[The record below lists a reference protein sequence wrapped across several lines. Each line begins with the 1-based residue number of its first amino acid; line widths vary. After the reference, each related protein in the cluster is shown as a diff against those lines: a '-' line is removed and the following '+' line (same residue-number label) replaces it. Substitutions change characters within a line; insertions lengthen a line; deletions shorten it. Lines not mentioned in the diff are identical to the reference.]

1 MGRHVGAE
9 FTQKMKKVALKPSSP
24 SSDSSPWRWA
34 VFGSLLGLLVATM
47 LFAPAAWL
55 GKALALGSQGRVVLN
70 EPSGT
75 VWNGSGQLVLSGG
88 AGSRDAT
95 TLPGRIH
102 WRLKPTPTL
111 KLRVLLDA
119 DCCTTESINLL
130 IMPRLN
136 GAIALV
142 QPSQSSWPATLLT
155 GLGAPFNTLDLQA
168 TLKLNTQVLTVEWL
182 NQQLKLEGKAALDVI
197 DASTRLS
204 TLRPVGSYRLNF
216 QGSNGAAA
224 PNLNLETLSGSLLLS
239 GSGQLTGNRWR
250 FNGEAS
256 AAPGFEAALSNFL
269 DILGRRVGPR
279 SIITV
284 G

>member
-1 MGRHVGAE
+1 MNKTV
-9 FTQKMKKVALKPSSP
+9 LKPRP
-24 SSDSSPWRWA
+24 PWRWA
-34 VFGSLLGLLVATM
+34 FLGTSVGLLAATVF
-47 LFAPAAWL
+47 FAPAAWL
-55 GKALALGSQGRVVLN
+55 ASALNLGSQGRVVLN

-75 VWNGSGQLVLSGG
+75 VWNGTGQLVLSGG

-95 TLPGRIH
+95 TLPGRIR
-102 WRLKPTPTL
+102 WQLQPTLDL
-111 KLRVLLDA
+111 KLRALIDA
-119 DCCTTESINLL
+119 DCCTVQSINV
-130 IMPRLN
+130 
-136 GAIALV
+136 LV
-142 QPSQSSWPATLLT
+142 SPQLTGFSSVLQASESTWPATLLT

-168 TLKLNTQVLTVEWL
+168 TLKLKTQTLTLKWL
-182 NQQLKLEGKAALDVI
+182 NKELKIEGAATLDVI

-204 TLRPVGSYRLNF
+204 TLRPVGSYRLSF
-216 QGSNGAAA
+216 QGNQETGVPS
-224 PNLNLETLSGSLLLS
+224 LKLETLSGSLLLS
-239 GSGQLTGNRWR
+239 GSGQFAGSRLR

>member
-1 MGRHVGAE
+1 MI
-9 FTQKMKKVALKPSSP
+9 KKTNHLASP
-24 SSDSSPWRWA
+24 PWRWA
-34 VFGSLLGLLVATM
+34 VIGSVLGLLVAST

-55 GKALALGSQGRVVLN
+55 GSALALASQGRVVLN

-88 AGSRDAT
+88 LGSRDAT
-95 TLPGRIH
+95 TLPGRIQ
-102 WRLKPTPTL
+102 WRLKPTATFNL
-111 KLRVLLDA
+111 QALIVA
-119 DCCTTESINLL
+119 DCCTTQSVDVL
-130 IMPRLN
+130 ISPHLN
-136 GAIALV
+136 GATALV
-142 QPSQSSWPATLLT
+142 QPSQSTWPATLLT
-155 GLGAPFNTLDLQA
+155 GLGAPFNTIDLQA
-168 TLKLNTQVLTVEWL
+168 SLKLNTQVLKLEWI
-182 NQQLKLEGKAALDVI
+182 NKQLKLEGNAALDVL

-204 TLRPVGSYRLNF
+204 TLRPVGSYRLSF
-216 QGSNGAAA
+216 QGGQDAAL
-224 PNLNLETLSGSLLLS
+224 PSLKLETLSGSLLLS

-256 AAPGFEAALSNFL
+256 AAPGFEAALNNFL

>member
-1 MGRHVGAE
+1 
-9 FTQKMKKVALKPSSP
+9 MKKVALKPAP
-24 SSDSSPWRWA
+24 PWRWA
-34 VFGSLLGLLVATM
+34 VLGSLLGLLTATAF
-47 LFAPAAWL
+47 FAPAAWL
-55 GKALALGSQGRVVLN
+55 GSAIALGSQGRVVLN

-88 AGSRDAT
+88 VGSRDAT

-102 WRLKPTPTL
+102 WRLKPTTSL
-111 KLRVLLDA
+111 DLRLLVDA
-119 DCCTTESINLL
+119 DCCTSQSVNMLVS
-130 IMPRLN
+130 PHLN
-136 GAIALV
+136 GLTAVV
-142 QPSQSSWPATLLT
+142 QPSQSTWPATLLT

-168 TLKLNTQVLTVEWL
+168 TLKLNTQVLTLEWL
-182 NQQLKLEGKAALDVI
+182 NKELKLEGKAALDVL

-216 QGSNGAAA
+216 QGSQGATA
-224 PNLNLETLSGSLLLS
+224 PSLNLETLNGSLLLS
-239 GSGQLTGNRWR
+239 GTGQLTGNRWR

>member
-1 MGRHVGAE
+1 
-9 FTQKMKKVALKPSSP
+9 MKKVALKPSP
-24 SSDSSPWRWA
+24 PWRWA
-34 VFGSLLGLLVATM
+34 VLGSLLGMLVATVF
-47 LFAPAAWL
+47 FAPAAWL
-55 GKALALGSQGRVVLN
+55 SSAITLSSQGRVVLN

-75 VWNGSGQLVLSGG
+75 VWKGSGQLVLSGG

-102 WRLKPTPTL
+102 WQLKPTVALNLQL
-111 KLRVLLDA
+111 KVDA
-119 DCCTTESINLL
+119 DCCTAQSVAILVSPRIN
-130 IMPRLN
+130 
-136 GAIALV
+136 GFTAVV
-142 QPSQSSWPATLLT
+142 QPSQSNWPATLLT
-155 GLGAPFNTLDLQA
+155 GLGAPFNTIDLQA
-168 TLKLNTQVLTVEWL
+168 TLKLNTQVLALEWL
-182 NQQLKLEGKAALDVI
+182 NKQLKLEGKAALDVI

-216 QGSNGAAA
+216 QGSQGAVA
-224 PNLNLETLSGSLLLS
+224 PSLNLETLSGSLLLT

-250 FNGEAS
+250 FSGEAS
-256 AAPGFEAALSNFL
+256 AAPGSEAALGNFL

>member
-1 MGRHVGAE
+1 MNKTVI
-9 FTQKMKKVALKPSSP
+9 KPRP
-24 SSDSSPWRWA
+24 PWRWA
-34 VFGSLLGLLVATM
+34 FLGTSVGLLAATVF
-47 LFAPAAWL
+47 FAPAAWL
-55 GKALALGSQGRVVLN
+55 ASALNVGSQGRVVLN

-102 WRLKPTPTL
+102 WRLKPTLDL
-111 KLRVLLDA
+111 KLRALIDA
-119 DCCTTESINLL
+119 DCCTAQSINV
-130 IMPRLN
+130 
-136 GAIALV
+136 LV
-142 QPSQSSWPATLLT
+142 SPHPTGLSTVLQASESAWPAALLT
-155 GLGAPFNTLDLQA
+155 GLGAPFNTIDLQA
-168 TLKLNTQVLTVEWL
+168 TLKLNTQTLTLKWL
-182 NQQLKLEGKAALDVI
+182 NKELKIEGAANLDVL

-204 TLRPVGSYRLNF
+204 TLRPVGSYRLSF
-216 QGSNGAAA
+216 QGNQATGVPS
-224 PNLNLETLSGSLLLS
+224 LNLETLSGSLLLS
-239 GSGQLTGNRWR
+239 GSGQFAGSRWR

-256 AAPGFEAALSNFL
+256 AAPGFEAVLSNFL

>member
-1 MGRHVGAE
+1 MRK
-9 FTQKMKKVALKPSSP
+9 TALKPSP
-24 SSDSSPWRWA
+24 PWRWA
-34 VFGSLLGLLVATM
+34 VFGSLLGLLVATV

-55 GKALALGSQGRVVLN
+55 GSAVSLGSQGRVVLN

-102 WRLKPTPTL
+102 WRLKPTLTL
-111 KLRVLLDA
+111 DLQLKVDA
-119 DCCTTESINLL
+119 DCCTEQSVDILVT
-130 IMPRLN
+130 PRWDGLV
-136 GAIALV
+136 AVV
-142 QPSQSSWPATLLT
+142 QPSQSNWPATLLT
-155 GLGAPFNTLDLQA
+155 GLGAPFNTIDLQA
-168 TLKLNTQVLTVEWL
+168 TLKLNTQVLTLEWL
-182 NQQLKLEGKAALDVI
+182 NKQLKLEGKAALDVI

-216 QGSNGAAA
+216 QGSQGAAA
-224 PNLNLETLSGSLLLS
+224 PSLNLETLSGSLLLS

>member
-1 MGRHVGAE
+1 MI
-9 FTQKMKKVALKPSSP
+9 KKSNHLAV
-24 SSDSSPWRWA
+24 SPWRWA
-34 VFGSLLGLLVATM
+34 VLGSVLGLFAASIV
-47 LFAPAAWL
+47 FAPAAWL
-55 GKALALGSQGRVVLN
+55 GSTLTLASQGRVVLN

-75 VWNGSGQLVLSGG
+75 VWNGSGQLLLSGG
-88 AGSRDAT
+88 LGSRDAT

-111 KLRVLLDA
+111 KFRILIDT
-119 DCCTTESINLL
+119 DCCTVQNINVLL
-130 IMPRLN
+130 IPRIS
-136 GAIALV
+136 GFSAEV
-142 QPSQSSWPATLLT
+142 QPSQSTWPATLLT
-155 GLGAPFNTLDLQA
+155 GLGAPFNTIDLQA
-168 TLKLNTQVLTVEWL
+168 SLKLNTQLLKLEWL
-182 NQQLKLEGKAALDVI
+182 NKKLKLEGSAALDVL

-204 TLRPVGSYRLNF
+204 TLRPVGSYRLSF
-216 QGSNGAAA
+216 DGGQDAAL
-224 PNLNLETLSGSLLLS
+224 PSLKLETLSGSLLLS

-256 AAPGFEAALSNFL
+256 AAPGFEAALNNFL

>member
-1 MGRHVGAE
+1 
-9 FTQKMKKVALKPSSP
+9 MKKSALKPSSP
-24 SSDSSPWRWA
+24 SSASSPWHWA

-55 GKALALGSQGRVVLN
+55 GKALSLGSQGRVVLN

-75 VWNGSGQLVLSGG
+75 VWRGSGQLVLSGG

-111 KLRVLLDA
+111 KLRVLVDA
-119 DCCTTESINLL
+119 DCCTTESINML

-136 GAIALV
+136 GAIALL

-155 GLGAPFNTLDLQA
+155 GLGAPFNTIDLQA
-168 TLKLNTQVLTVEWL
+168 TLKLSTQTLTVEWL
-182 NQQLKLEGKAALDVI
+182 NKQLKLEGKAALDVI

-216 QGSNGAAA
+216 QGSQGAAA
-224 PNLNLETLSGSLLLS
+224 PSLNLETLSGSLLLS
-239 GSGQLTGNRWR
+239 GNGQLTGNRWR

>member
-1 MGRHVGAE
+1 MRKA
-9 FTQKMKKVALKPSSP
+9 ALKSSP
-24 SSDSSPWRWA
+24 PWRWA
-34 VFGSLLGLLVATM
+34 GLGSLLGLLLATV

-55 GKALALGSQGRVVLN
+55 GTALSLGSQGRVVLN
-70 EPSGT
+70 EPNGT

-88 AGSRDAT
+88 VGSRDAT

-102 WRLKPTPTL
+102 WRLKPTVFL
-111 KLRVLLDA
+111 DLQLNVDA
-119 DCCTTESINLL
+119 DCCTLQSLDIVVSPHWDGLQ
-130 IMPRLN
+130 
-136 GAIALV
+136 AVV
-142 QPSQSSWPATLLT
+142 QPSQSNWPATLLT
-155 GLGAPFNTLDLQA
+155 GLGAPFNTIDLQA
-168 TLKLNTQVLTVEWL
+168 TLKLNTQVLTLKWL
-182 NQQLKLEGKAALDVI
+182 NKQLKLEGQAALDVI

-216 QGSNGAAA
+216 QGSQGATA
-224 PNLNLETLSGSLLLS
+224 PSLNLETLSGSLLLS
-239 GSGQLTGNRWR
+239 GTGQLTGNRWR

-279 SIITV
+279 SIITL

>member
-1 MGRHVGAE
+1 MR
-9 FTQKMKKVALKPSSP
+9 TTALKPSP
-24 SSDSSPWRWA
+24 PWRWA
-34 VFGSLLGLLVATM
+34 VFGSLLGLLVATV

-55 GKALALGSQGRVVLN
+55 GTALSLISQGRVVLN

-111 KLRVLLDA
+111 KFRILIDT
-119 DCCTTESINLL
+119 DCCTVQNINVLL
-130 IMPRLN
+130 IPRIS
-136 GAIALV
+136 GFSAEV
-142 QPSQSSWPATLLT
+142 QPSQSTWPATLLT
-155 GLGAPFNTLDLQA
+155 GLGAPFNTIDLQA
-168 TLKLNTQVLTVEWL
+168 TLKLNTQVLTLEWL
-182 NQQLKLEGKAALDVI
+182 NKQLKLEGKAALDVI

-216 QGSNGAAA
+216 QGSQGAAA
-224 PNLNLETLSGSLLLS
+224 PSVNLETLSGSLLLS